1 MIDINKNQMRKKY
14 LKRTGCVF
22 PNTLSKYVV
31 MMKLTMVFLTVSVIQ
46 VSGKDPR
53 PNVILIY
60 ADDIGFGDLGCYGA
74 TKVKTPHIDR
84 LANQG
89 RQFTDMHTAS
99 SVCTPSR
106 YALLTG
112 EYPFRVDLFRPVF
125 DKQGLLIDTSKLTL
139 AKMMKNSGYTTAAI
153 GKWHLGFGVHEPDW
167 NGKLKP
173 GPLELGFDYYF
184 GIPTVNSHPPFVY
197 VENHGVLGF
206 DPKDPFVYGEPA
218 ETMVFDEKMNVDKIG
233 GAAVAHRLFN
243 DEFVGTTLT
252 EKAVGWIK
260 DNSDRPFF
268 LYFPT
273 TNIHH
278 PFTPHPQFQGS
289 SESGRYGDFIHELD
303 WIVGEIMNV
312 LEEENLA
319 DNTLII
325 FTSDNGGMI
334 NRGGQ
339 DAIKAG
345 HRLNGDLLGFKFDA
359 WEGGHRVPMI
369 ARWPQRIA
377 AGSKSDQ
384 LIANVDIFHSL
395 ASLIGYDLADK
406 DAPDSFD
413 LLPVLLGETNEE
425 LRDHLVIAPLRR
437 TNMVLRMGDWVFI
450 NAQGGGGFSMKNV
463 GDHGFGGPPALRFA
477 GQVNSDVR
485 DRSLIA
491 GAPTYQLYDLGNDP
505 RQAKNIASG
514 HPDVVSG
521 MQKRLDEIINNTVS
535 TRLDYKLKPIPA
547 D

>member
-1 MIDINKNQMRKKY
+1 M
-14 LKRTGCVF
+14 V
-22 PNTLSKYVV
+22 TLSKSIVITELV
-31 MMKLTMVFLTVSVIQ
+31 LVFLMVFFVRVNGND
-46 VSGKDPR
+46 VR

-74 TKVKTPHIDR
+74 TKVKTPNIDR
-84 LANQG
+84 LASQG
-89 RQFTDMHTAS
+89 RMFTDMHTVS

-112 EYPFRVDLFRPVF
+112 EYPFRVNLFNPVF
-125 DKQGLLIDTSKLTL
+125 DKQGLLIDTGKLTL
-139 AKMMKNSGYTTAAI
+139 AGMMKNSGYATAVI
-153 GKWHLGFGVHEPDW
+153 GKWHLGFGIHEPNW

-206 DPKDPFVYGEPA
+206 DPKDPFVYGERA
-218 ETMVFDEKMNVDKIG
+218 ETMVFDEKMNIEKIG
-233 GAAVAHRLFN
+233 GATVAHRLFN
-243 DEFVGTTLT
+243 DEWVGTTLT

-278 PFTPHPQFQGS
+278 PFTPHPRFQGS

-303 WIVGEIMNV
+303 WIVGEIMDV
-312 LEEENLA
+312 LEDEGLA
-319 DNTLII
+319 QNTLIV

-339 DAIKAG
+339 DAISAG
-345 HRLNGDLLGFKFDA
+345 HQLNGDLLGFKFDA

-369 ARWPQRIA
+369 VRWPERIKS
-377 AGSKSDQ
+377 GSQSDQ
-384 LIANVDIFHSL
+384 LIGNVDIFHSL
-395 ASLIGYDLADK
+395 AALIGYELKDN
-406 DAPDSFD
+406 DAPDSFN
-413 LLPVLLGETNEE
+413 LLPVLLGDTEKE
-425 LRDHLVIAPLRR
+425 LREHLVIAPLRKS
-437 TNMVLRMGDWVFI
+437 TMALRAGDWVFI
-450 NAQGGGGFSMKNV
+450 NAQGGGGFAMKNV

-477 GQVNSDVR
+477 GQANSDVR
-485 DRSLIA
+485 DGKLVA
-491 GAPTYQLYDLGNDP
+491 GAPEQQLYNLGSD
-505 RQAKNIASG
+505 RSQAKNIIRE
-514 HPDVVSG
+514 HRDVANG
-521 MQKRLDEIINNTVS
+521 LRERLYEIINHTTS
-535 TRLDYKLKPIPA
+535 TRVK
-547 D
+547 